1 MKAHDAANGSRRRF
15 LQTPG
20 TAVYGKALTTRELR
34 HGLGL
39 GS

>member
-15 LQTPG
+15 LQAVGAP
-20 TAVYGKALTTRELR
+20 VYGMAPTATGLR
-34 HGLGL
+34 RGLGL